1 MCVQN
6 EIQRTWAYLETLCI
20 GWEEVRKELPVDA
33 DRFVGININV
43 KRVLKD
49 ILTVKNA
56 VLACSKDPELIKTL
70 EITKAKLVV
79 SAGNHRER
87 GWFGRECCVI
97 KTNSRDKIWDNE
109 KLTSLAVFV
118 CMYAVLLLYSC
129 LTVKYIIHII
139 YYVFV
144 FE

>member
-1 MCVQN
+1 MYVCVQN

-20 GWEEVRKELPVDA
+20 GSEEVRKELPVDA
-33 DRFVGININV
+33 DRFVGINIDV

-87 GWFGRECCVI
+87 VWFGRECCVI
-97 KTNSRDKIWDNE
+97 KTNSRDKIWDN
-109 KLTSLAVFV
+109 KKAL
-118 CMYAVLLLYSC
+118 LLLY
-129 LTVKYIIHII
+129 LTLCVYIYI
-139 YYVFV
+139 YIDYIRY
-144 FE
+144 EDIKIYTPA